1 MAILQS
7 AIIAGSYKSAW
18 KQEVGVAS
26 SILLSTLHRNAGLL
40 PCILALRLM
49 TMVSEMERI
58 QTMKVKMTIKPATFR
73 PLFRLIAR
81 NATYQG
87 QRERII
93 AAHAIDAFCNL
104 TITVRGQ
111 TIASD

>member
-1 MAILQS
+1 M
-7 AIIAGSYKSAW
+7 AGSYKNAW

-49 TMVSEMERI
+49 TMASEMERI
-58 QTMKVKMTIKPATFR
+58 QTMEVKMTIKPATFR
-73 PLFRLIAR
+73 PLSRRIAR
-81 NATYQG
+81 NATYQD

-104 TITVRGQ
+104 TITARGQ
-111 TIASD
+111 TIASDLATIDPFL